1 MGYATGILSKRI
13 VIQNRKKA
21 ETSDYGLDGKGIEW
35 EDTCCVWAAVDWSRG
50 VRTMNAGALDAYGVV
65 LVRMRYNQHVTMRS
79 RIKYDGDTYQIL
91 PETFHSDKRANT
103 VQFTA
108 QVIVND

>member
-1 MGYATGILSKRI
+1 MLDTRI
-13 VIQNRKKA
+13 VIMNRKKA
-21 ETSDYGLDGKGIEW
+21 VSSDYGLDGKGIEW
-35 EDTCCVWAAVDWSRG
+35 EDTCCVSAWLTWNRG
-50 VRTMNAGALDAYGVV
+50 MRALNAGALDVYGVV
-65 LVRMRYNQHVTMRS
+65 MIRMRYHQAVTMRS
-79 RIKYDGDTYQIL
+79 RVRIDGETYQIL